1 MLGLVSLEDEETPGA
16 CDQEMTIDAPV
27 GEKSSA
33 SQGERPQE
41 KPNMHT
47 P

>member
-1 MLGLVSLEDEETPGA
+1 
-16 CDQEMTIDAPV
+16 MTGKKRDTRNMCVQGKDHVMIQRE
-27 GEKSSA
+27 GGHA

-41 KPNMHT
+41 KPNLYT